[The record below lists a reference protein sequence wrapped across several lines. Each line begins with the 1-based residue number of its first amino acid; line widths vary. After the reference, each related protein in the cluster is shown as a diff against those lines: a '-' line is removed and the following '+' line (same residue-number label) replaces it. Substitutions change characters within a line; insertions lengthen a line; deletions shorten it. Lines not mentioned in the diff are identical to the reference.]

1 MSETEYNNFY
11 KKLAFYT
18 APTLLGIKCAS
29 LVSLSSDEFDLDFHT
44 RNFNRR
50 AASKSL
56 KIKILQSGENKKL
69 LLVYNEQLLKKHLA
83 EYDVRCI
90 LKKFGYSECCSL
102 DECLDCLSVR
112 FSESGNFPH
121 EIGIFLDYPVEDV
134 IGFIRNKG
142 GNFKLCG
149 CWKVYGSEENARRKF
164 ANYNKCRK
172 FLCGRL
178 SEGDDIYKAL
188 KIS

>member
-1 MSETEYNNFY
+1 MSETEYNNFC

-29 LVSLSSDEFDLDFHT
+29 LVSLSSDEFDLDFHA

-50 AASKSL
+50 AASKAL
-56 KIKILQSGENKKL
+56 KIKILRSGETKKP
-69 LLVYNEQLLKKHLA
+69 LLVYNEQLLERHLA
-83 EYDVRCI
+83 EYDVKSI
-90 LKKFGYSECCSL
+90 LKRFGYSESFSL
-102 DECLDCLSVR
+102 DECLDRLSAR
-112 FSESGNFPH
+112 FSESGKFPH

-164 ANYNKCRK
+164 ANYDKCRK